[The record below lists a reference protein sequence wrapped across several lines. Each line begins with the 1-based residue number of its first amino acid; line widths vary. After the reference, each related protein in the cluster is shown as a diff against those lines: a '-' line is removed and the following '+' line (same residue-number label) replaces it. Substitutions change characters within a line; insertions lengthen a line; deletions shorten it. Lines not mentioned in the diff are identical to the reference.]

1 MPAGLSSLLGMSA
14 NQPTAAK
21 ETGAPAPRANRWLF
35 PLWRWVLAA
44 LALGVA
50 LGAGVALLRSG
61 RTTPALSTL
70 PGRPAATW
78 PAGAQ
83 PAPGFT
89 LVNERGRPI
98 SLREF
103 RGRPV
108 VVTFIDPACRTLCP
122 LEADEL
128 NRAVASTPA
137 AERPVIV
144 AVSVNPWADSRANF
158 RHDARKWRLVR
169 QWRWAVGRYAKLAA
183 VWKRYRIGVL
193 VKTTVVG
200 GIAVHDVS
208 HTEASFVI
216 DRSGYER
223 ALFLFPFG
231 SQDVANVLAHLAVAR
246 S

>member
-1 MPAGLSSLLGMSA
+1 MSA

-21 ETGAPAPRANRWLF
+21 KTGPSPPRANRRWVF
-35 PLWRWVLAA
+35 PVWRWVLAA

-50 LGAGVALLRSG
+50 LGAGVALLHSA
-61 RTTPALSTL
+61 RTAPGVSTL
-70 PGRPAATW
+70 PDRPAATW
-78 PAGAQ
+78 PAETQ
-83 PAPGFT
+83 RAPGFR
-89 LVNERGRPI
+89 LANERGGPI

-108 VVTFIDPACRTLCP
+108 IVTFIDPACTTLCP
-122 LEADEL
+122 LEAQAL
-128 NRAVASTPA
+128 NLAVASIPA

-158 RHDARKWRLVR
+158 RHDTRKWHLVR
-169 QWRWAVGRYAKLAA
+169 QWRWAVGRYAQLAA

-231 SQDVANVLAHLAVAR
+231 SQDVANALAHLAVAR